1 MPQVIL
7 LLNVTAMDNIDK
19 VLSTSLD
26 RYFVTL
32 SQFGYKE
39 YCSVTKLLVLSYIEE
54 MLYNETWSPV
64 PEKDY
69 RDMDK
74 ALYCLYGNSCLIP
87 YPEYINNDS
96 LFKKTA
102 GTCPGKTEDSV
113 PGSALQNIPGAA
125 TE

>member
-1 MPQVIL
+1 
-7 LLNVTAMDNIDK
+7 MDNIDK

-39 YCSVTKLLVLSYIEE
+39 YCSVIKLLVLSYIEE
-54 MLYNETWSPV
+54 MLYNETWNPI

-69 RDMDK
+69 RDIDK

-96 LFKKTA
+96 LFKKTTII
-102 GTCPGKTEDSV
+102 GTYPRKTEDSILR
-113 PGSALQNIPGAA
+113 SALQNILRVT